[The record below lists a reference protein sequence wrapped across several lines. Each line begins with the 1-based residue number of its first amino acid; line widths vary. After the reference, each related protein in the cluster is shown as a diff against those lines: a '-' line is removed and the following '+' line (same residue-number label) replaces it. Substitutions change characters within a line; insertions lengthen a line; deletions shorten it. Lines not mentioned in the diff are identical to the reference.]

1 MAASHPF
8 LPFAAKLCPSSRS
21 AKFRD
26 SEPALGSVDFT
37 GRRSIVSRRVGKNLW
52 RQVFRVTFS
61 LKSGTNVQAVVVSDA
76 SSDECSMSDAQVF
89 LVSKVL

>member
-1 MAASHPF
+1 MSFEIADGLYQGELHLDLTEFRPNLVRLLPKVNVAMAASHPF

-37 GRRSIVSRRVGKNLW
+37 GRRSIVSRRVGKNL
-52 RQVFRVTFS
+52 
-61 LKSGTNVQAVVVSDA
+61 
-76 SSDECSMSDAQVF
+76 
-89 LVSKVL
+89 